1 MCKAATMDRKRGF
14 TLIELLVVI
23 AIIAVLIA
31 LLLPAVQQAREA
43 ARRTQC
49 KNNLKQ
55 LGLAIHNYHDVYSG
69 LPPAYILISATTPVS
84 QNFSGIGTKLLPY
97 IDQAPLYNQWDGST
111 PAIPS
116 VAGTSFSA
124 TAAAANMAVVAT
136 QLAAWKCPSSTAA
149 DTSTAIYPQGT
160 FQNNVPRATYQ
171 IPYARGDYSVT
182 TGVAGGY
189 SQYAYNGNPSTTL
202 NGALGISNNG
212 GQGTWTSL
220 RDITDG
226 TSNTTVLG
234 ERTGGTIIYNKNT
247 PTTVAAVMASNYILG
262 NQYGAVM
269 NGVGWGDFLIGE
281 HSIAGTNPDGT
292 QSLVVVGSG
301 SDFGGPCAINC
312 TNARSAGYH
321 SFHVGGAHF
330 LMMDGA
336 VRFISESISSANF
349 AATITAR
356 NGEVVGLDN

>member
-1 MCKAATMDRKRGF
+1 MPIAGAMIRKKGF

-55 LGLAIHNYHDVYSG
+55 LGLAIHNYHDVYNG
-69 LPPAYILISATTPVS
+69 LPPAYIMIAAANPVN

-97 IDQAPLYNQWDGST
+97 IDQGPLFNIWDSST
-111 PAIPS
+111 PPIPS
-116 VAGTSFSA
+116 VAGTSYSA
-124 TAAAANMAVVAT
+124 TAAATNMTVVAT
-136 QLAAWKCPSSTAA
+136 QLSAWKCPSSTAA
-149 DTSTAIYPQGT
+149 ATSTAIYPQGT
-160 FQNNVPRATYQ
+160 FGNNVPQATYQ

-189 SQYAYNGNPSTTL
+189 SQYAYNGNPSTQL
-202 NGALGISNNG
+202 NGALGVSNNG
-212 GQGTWTSL
+212 GVGSWSSL
-220 RDITDG
+220 KDITDG

-234 ERTGGTIIYNKNT
+234 ERTGGTVIYNKT
-247 PTTVAAVMASNYILG
+247 SPTAVAAVMASNYILG
-262 NQYGAVM
+262 NQYGAVI

-281 HSIAGTNPDGT
+281 HTISGTNQDGT

-301 SDFGGPCAINC
+301 ADFGGPCAINC
-312 TNARSAGYH
+312 TNIRGGGYH
-321 SFHVGGAHF
+321 SFHTGGAHF
-330 LMMDGA
+330 LMLDGA
-336 VRFISESISSANF
+336 VRFVSDNISSANF
-349 AATITAR
+349 AAAITAR
-356 NGEVVGLDN
+356 NGEAVGLDN